1 MEELFE
7 DILLDVRYDWILL
20 LVYAV
25 SKPEILMETGFTQT
39 QVKFLH
45 DLNEKK
51 NTKTK
56 AYYW

>member
-7 DILLDVRYDWILL
+7 DILLDVGYDWTLL

-39 QVKFLH
+39 HVKFLQ

-56 AYYW
+56 AYFW